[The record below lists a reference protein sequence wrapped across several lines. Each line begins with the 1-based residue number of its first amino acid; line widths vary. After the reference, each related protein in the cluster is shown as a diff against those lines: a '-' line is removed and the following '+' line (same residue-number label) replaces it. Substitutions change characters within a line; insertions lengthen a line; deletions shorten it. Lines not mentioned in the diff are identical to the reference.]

1 MFPESTHTVYNHSIL
16 EIYITESQVR
26 VLQTEFSYYLNMRRG
41 NMRRG
46 NMRRGNLRNY
56 LYLMFSFYSAVTLK
70 LIEFMFST
78 NSREE

>member
-41 NMRRG
+41 NI
-46 NMRRGNLRNY
+46 RRGNLRNY

-70 LIEFMFST
+70 LIELMFST

>member
-46 NMRRGNLRNY
+46 NLRNY

>member
-16 EIYITESQVR
+16 ESYITESQVR

-41 NMRRG
+41 NI
-46 NMRRGNLRNY
+46 RRGNLRNY

-78 NSREE
+78 NSSEE